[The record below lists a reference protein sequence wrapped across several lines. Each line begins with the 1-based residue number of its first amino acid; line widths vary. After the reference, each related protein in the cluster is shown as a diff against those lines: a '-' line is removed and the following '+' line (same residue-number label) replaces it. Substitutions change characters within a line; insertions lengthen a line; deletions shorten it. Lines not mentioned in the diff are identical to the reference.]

1 MANRERDEDTG
12 NKQFWWIKL
21 QEDFFE
27 SKEMKKLRRLAGGAV
42 YTIIYLKMQL
52 MTLKTSGR
60 IYFDGIEDTFAEE
73 IALTINES
81 PDDVIAALMILE
93 RLGLAKRM
101 NDEEIL
107 LPEVEK
113 NTGSETKYAGKKRKY
128 RAKIAAQKRAE
139 IEVKGD
145 NVLDV
150 SSQCPTEIELE
161 KEIEIESEL
170 ERDNVHA
177 REPYGSYL
185 NVYLTDDEVRK
196 LFEEI
201 GEAYIAYIDNL
212 SSYKMSTGKDYAN
225 DYATIRRWYK
235 RDLKRGTE
243 GQNDNEQGRE
253 SWNDAMEQRRKNDAE
268 KRRQSEPTE

>member
-1 MANRERDEDTG
+1 MANRDRDDDTG

-27 SKEMKKLRRLAGGAV
+27 SKEMKKLRKLAGGAV

-93 RLGLAKRM
+93 RLGLARRM
-101 NDEEIL
+101 SDEEIL

-139 IEVKGD
+139 IEAKED
-145 NVLDV
+145 NVLAM
-150 SSQCPTEIELE
+150 SSKCPTEIEIE
-161 KEIEIESEL
+161 KEIEIESEI
-170 ERDNVHA
+170 EREIHALA
-177 REPYGSYL
+177 REAVGIYG
-185 NVYLTDDEVRK
+185 NVYLTVNEQQA
-196 LFEEI
+196 LAAEI
-201 GEAYIAYIDNL
+201 GDAFRDYIDDL
-212 SSYKMSTGKDYAN
+212 SSYKKSSGKEYA
-225 DYATIRRWYK
+225 DDFATIRRWYEK
-235 RDLKRGTE
+235 DQAE
-243 GQNDNEQGRE
+243 D
-253 SWNDAMEQRRKNDAE
+253 RKNE
-268 KRRQSEPTE
+268 TEDDRWARMAQEWAAKHNEEEGNT